1 MTNNTYRK
9 EREDQ
14 AIVPPVD
21 VIEDANGITLF
32 ADMPG
37 VSKEKLDIQVDA
49 DTLTVTGEVALTLD
63 PKMEARHV
71 EVSVPRYRRSF
82 TLGQEL
88 DRSRIAAELKNGV
101 LKLVI
106 PKTEKAKPRRIEVQ
120 AA

>member
-1 MTNNTYRK
+1 MSKNYRE

-14 AIVPPVD
+14 AILPPVD

-37 VSKEKLDIQVDA
+37 VPRDKLDVHIDA

-71 EVSVPRYRRSF
+71 EVGVPRYRRSF

-106 PKTEKAKPRRIEVQ
+106 PKSEKAKPRRIEVQ

>member
-1 MTNNTYRK
+1 MSKIYN
-9 EREDQ
+9 EAREDQ
-14 AIVPPVD
+14 TLVPPVD
-21 VIEDANGITLF
+21 VIEDANGITLY

-37 VSKEKLDIQVDA
+37 VSKEKLDVNIDA
-49 DTLTVTGEVALTLD
+49 DTLTIAGEVTLTMD

-71 EVSVPRYRRSF
+71 EVGVPRYRRSF

-106 PKTEKAKPRRIEVQ
+106 PKSEKAKPRRIEVQ

>member
-1 MTNNTYRK
+1 MSKIYNET
-9 EREDQ
+9 REDQ
-14 AIVPPVD
+14 TMVPPVD
-21 VIEDANGITLF
+21 VFEDDNGITLY

-37 VSKEKLDIQVDA
+37 VSKEKLDVNVDA
-49 DTLTVTGEVALTLD
+49 DTLTIAGEVTLTMD
-63 PKMEARHV
+63 PKLEARHV

-106 PKTEKAKPRRIEVQ
+106 PKSEKAKPRRIEVQ
-120 AA
+120 AT

>member
-1 MTNNTYRK
+1 MSNNHRD
-9 EREDQ
+9 ERENQ
-14 AIVPPVD
+14 ALVPSID

-37 VSKEKLDIQVDA
+37 VPKDKLDVSIDA
-49 DTLTVTGEVALTLD
+49 DTLTITGDVTLTLD
-63 PKMEARHV
+63 PKMEARYV
-71 EVSVPRYRRSF
+71 EVPYPRYRRSF

-106 PKTEKAKPRRIEVQ
+106 PKSEEAKPRRIEIR

>member
-1 MTNNTYRK
+1 MSKTQRE

-14 AIVPPVD
+14 ALVPPVD

-37 VSKEKLDIQVDA
+37 VPKDKLDVSIDA
-49 DTLTVTGEVALTLD
+49 DTLTITGEVALTLD
-63 PKMEARHV
+63 PKMEARYV
-71 EVSVPRYRRSF
+71 EVPTPRYRRSF

-88 DRSRIAAELKNGV
+88 DRARIAAELKNGV

-106 PKTEKAKPRRIEVQ
+106 PKSEKAKPRRIEIQ

>member
-1 MTNNTYRK
+1 MSKTYR
-9 EREDQ
+9 EDREDQ
-14 AIVPPVD
+14 ALVPLVD
-21 VIEDANGITLF
+21 VIEDANGITLH

-37 VSKEKLDIQVDA
+37 VPKDRLDVNIDA
-49 DTLTVTGEVALTLD
+49 DTLTISGEVAFTLD

-71 EVSVPRYRRSF
+71 EVALPRYRRSF

-101 LKLVI
+101 LKLAI
-106 PKTEKAKPRRIEVQ
+106 PKSEKAKPRRIEIQ

>member
-1 MTNNTYRK
+1 MSKNYRE

-14 AIVPPVD
+14 AILPPVD

-37 VSKEKLDIQVDA
+37 VPKDKLDVHIDA

-71 EVSVPRYRRSF
+71 EVGVPRYRRSF

-106 PKTEKAKPRRIEVQ
+106 PKSEKAKPRRIEVQ